1 MVAPHSATRRLP
13 STDVSTTAPTEVR
26 VRIDV
31 RWRDLDMLGHLN
43 QAVYHEFLEEGRAE
57 LLTSLSGLS
66 DLAFVLARVELDY
79 RHEVTR
85 GHGHVEVVV
94 RPASVGTSSV
104 VLDNEV
110 VLPDGTVA
118 ASGRSV
124 LVAWD
129 PSARGKRPL
138 TDGERDALV
147 AAGATTT

>member
-1 MVAPHSATRRLP
+1 MATSPAHL
-13 STDVSTTAPTEVR
+13 EVR

-57 LLTSLSGLS
+57 LFASLGDLS

-79 RHEVTR
+79 RHEVR
-85 GHGHVEVVV
+85 RDHGHVEVLV
-94 RPASVGTSSV
+94 RPASVGRSSV
-104 VLDNEV
+104 VVDNHV

-118 ASGRSV
+118 ATGRSV

-129 PSARGKRPL
+129 PSTRGKREL
-138 TDGERDALV
+138 SAREREALLGGG
-147 AAGATTT
+147 AGPT

>member
-1 MVAPHSATRRLP
+1 MTDEVETR
-13 STDVSTTAPTEVR
+13 T
-26 VRIDV
+26 RIDV

-43 QAVYHEFLEEGRAE
+43 QSVYHEFLEEGRAE

-85 GHGHVEVVV
+85 AHGHVEVVV
-94 RPASVGTSSV
+94 RPASIGTSSIV
-104 VLDNEV
+104 VDNAV

-118 ASGRSV
+118 AAGRSV

-129 PSARGKRPL
+129 PAARGKRPL
-138 TDGERDALV
+138 TDTEREALLG
-147 AAGATTT
+147 AGAVATP